1 MTSKRIA
8 VPVAL
13 LTTAALTVSASPL
26 TQAAAPTA
34 KAGVTVT
41 IDNEQTDIFGTLKST
56 RRICKAEREVR
67 LFKVIG
73 TRGGGDDSFF
83 ASDTTDLDNGV
94 WEWET
99 GQLGT
104 EGRFYARVKSTP
116 NCKKDSSRTIRA
128 QRDD

>member
-1 MTSKRIA
+1 MTSKRLA

-13 LTTAALTVSASPL
+13 LATAALTVSASSL

-34 KAGVTVT
+34 KADVTVT
-41 IDNEQTDIFGTLKST
+41 IDNEQTDIFGTLKSP

-67 LFKVIG
+67 LIKVIG

-83 ASDTTDLDNGV
+83 ASDTTDLNNGV

-104 EGRFYARVKSTP
+104 EGRFYARVKGTP
-116 NCKKDSSRTIRA
+116 HCKRDSSRTIRV